1 MTAVL
6 YVFEGA
12 PRKQERGM
20 GASVVFVC
28 YGLDNQ
34 SVFLC
39 QSYTF
44 LEIVRI
50 LLETRITRWPR

>member
-1 MTAVL
+1 M
-6 YVFEGA
+6 FEGA
-12 PRKQERGM
+12 PHKQERGM

-44 LEIVRI
+44 LRDCEDTLGDKNYKVAPIV
-50 LLETRITRWPR
+50 